1 MFDQIKNYLTYNEP
15 SKLLIREYPY
25 ITTKTSHKI
34 KIKANT
40 TTTITTTL
48 LYLKGIVYYREN
60 HFTSI
65 IISKDGR
72 IWFKDGVTTG
82 GKSNEEGHLLST
94 MIDKNLKKCKG
105 KYFVLA
111 YMLLRLSWSFKERPS
126 QSFVLVVLLLVLAR
140 PLFKTEDVE

>member
-111 YMLLRLSWSFKERPS
+111 YMLVICKRKRKGTKLKTTGFVSSFAK
-126 QSFVLVVLLLVLAR
+126 
-140 PLFKTEDVE
+140 DVEKWP